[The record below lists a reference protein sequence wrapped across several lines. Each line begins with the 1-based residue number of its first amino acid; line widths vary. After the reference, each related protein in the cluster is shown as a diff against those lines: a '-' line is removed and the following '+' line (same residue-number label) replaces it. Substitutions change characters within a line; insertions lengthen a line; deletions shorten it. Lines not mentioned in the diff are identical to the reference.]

1 MVRKLI
7 ASVATTVVL
16 QATTT
21 VGAGAYTRGVAPNLL
36 AFTCAGSSVSF
47 SWDKTAGK
55 PVDYTLSGSL
65 TYTSAIPGSRGAK
78 GNYTTSV
85 PSIVQSGQTWTAS
98 LRNRDLAVSNTISA
112 TCT

>member
-1 MVRKLI
+1 VRKFI
-7 ASVATTVVL
+7 AMAATTVVL
-16 QATTT
+16 QAATT
-21 VGAGAYTRGVAPNLL
+21 VGAAAYTRGVAPNLL
-36 AFTCAGSSVSF
+36 TFTCSGSTITL
-47 SWDKTAGK
+47 SWDKNAGK

-65 TYTSAIPGSRGAK
+65 TYTSSIPGSRGAK

-98 LRNRDLAVSNTISA
+98 LRNRDLTVSNTITA